1 LNNAARRPLQ
11 AGQTK
16 PSGQRRLHKN
26 AAHFA
31 SSGNAC
37 WNSVSER
44 ALAIEGPFA
53 PPLAAAHQDT
63 IFRGTWDNGISH
75 HFNARL
81 KIYSLVKPLLEEL
94 CGSFTE
100 SALRFFD
107 RSKEQSIDQIQV
119 KKQSFELLALV
130 SLLLLPSF

>member
-1 LNNAARRPLQ
+1 MYARQLNNAARRPLQ

-31 SSGNAC
+31 SSVNAC

-63 IFRGTWDNGISH
+63 IFRGTWDNGIS
-75 HFNARL
+75 RL
-81 KIYSLVKPLLEEL
+81 RKLLRCNKASME
-94 CGSFTE
+94 TH
-100 SALRFFD
+100 
-107 RSKEQSIDQIQV
+107 
-119 KKQSFELLALV
+119 
-130 SLLLLPSF
+130 

>member
-75 HFNARL
+75 LWSTPADNNNQPAYLGMYTTDIHAVLNDVNA
-81 KIYSLVKPLLEEL
+81 
-94 CGSFTE
+94 
-100 SALRFFD
+100 ALANPN
-107 RSKEQSIDQIQV
+107 SV
-119 KKQSFELLALV
+119 TA
-130 SLLLLPSF
+130 

>member
-1 LNNAARRPLQ
+1 MYARQLNNAARRPLQ

-63 IFRGTWDNGISH
+63 IFRGTWDNGIS
-75 HFNARL
+75 RL
-81 KIYSLVKPLLEEL
+81 PIVRVLGY
-94 CGSFTE
+94 
-100 SALRFFD
+100 
-107 RSKEQSIDQIQV
+107 
-119 KKQSFELLALV
+119 
-130 SLLLLPSF
+130 

>member
-1 LNNAARRPLQ
+1 MYARQLYNAARRPLQ

-63 IFRGTWDNGISH
+63 IFRGTWDNGISRQRTTPDRI
-75 HFNARL
+75 AVMI
-81 KIYSLVKPLLEEL
+81 KLLFVVTSE
-94 CGSFTE
+94 
-100 SALRFFD
+100 
-107 RSKEQSIDQIQV
+107 
-119 KKQSFELLALV
+119 
-130 SLLLLPSF
+130 